1 MRRWSCSR
9 RWPRRCPSEPDARLP
24 ARQRPPS
31 SAPRRSASA
40 RRPASRRSTSPR
52 ARACSRSPRRGSQPA
67 DVDALFI
74 AQPQDTL
81 AGLSFAEY
89 LGIQPKLTDNNRT
102 GGSAFLLHLSHAAL
116 ALDAGLCDVALIA
129 YGSNQATA
137 TGKLQSTSRSSAYE
151 APYKPLRP
159 ISSYALAAARH
170 MHQYGTTKRQLA
182 EVAVA
187 ARRWA
192 QLNPEAVARDP
203 LAIDDVVNAR
213 MVSDP
218 LGVRDCCL
226 VTDGAAAI
234 VMTRADRARDL
245 SRAPGLRA
253 RRRIG
258 RHARRHLVDARP
270 DDDRRRA
277 IRRARLRAGGRAAAD
292 IDVVQVYDAFTI
304 NTILFLEDLGFCAKG
319 EGGAFVEGGR
329 IAPGG
334 ALPVNTSGGGLSYCH
349 PGMFGLFTIV
359 ESVRQLHG
367 DAGERQVADARA
379 RARARQRRRA
389 VEPGDRDLR
398 HRIHALSHPRKGVQ
412 R

>member
-1 MRRWSCSR
+1 MHGF
-9 RWPRRCPSEPDARLP
+9 PRGKTAIVGGATFGVGKAPGFEAIELAAHASLLALADARLEL
-24 ARQRPPS
+24 S
-31 SAPRRSASA
+31 
-40 RRPASRRSTSPR
+40 
-52 ARACSRSPRRGSQPA
+52 

-81 AGLSFAEY
+81 AGLTFSEY
-89 LGIQPKLTDNNRT
+89 LGIRPKITDNNRS
-102 GGSAFLLHLSHAAL
+102 GGSAFLLHLEHAAL

-137 TGKLQSTSRSSAYE
+137 SGTLVQVSRSSAYE

-192 QLNPEAVARDP
+192 QLNPEAVARDE
-203 LAIDDVVNAR
+203 LSLDSVVNAR
-213 MVSDP
+213 LVSDP

-226 VTDGAAAI
+226 VTDGAAA
-234 VMTRADRARDL
+234 VVLTRADRAAD
-245 SRAPGLRA
+245 
-253 RRRIG
+253 
-258 RHARRHLVDARP
+258 RHAKPVYVL
-270 DDDRRRA
+270 
-277 IRRARLRAGGRAAAD
+277 GAAAAVTHAD
-292 IDVVQVYDAFTI
+292 ISSMPDLTITGAVESGARAYAQAGVTAAEIDVVQVYDAFTI

-334 ALPVNTSGGGLSYCH
+334 ELPVNTSGGGLSYCH
-349 PGMFGLFTIV
+349 PGMFGLFTLV
-359 ESVRQLHG
+359 ESVRQLRG
-367 DAGERQVADARA
+367 EAGARQVLGAELALA
-379 RARARQRRRA
+379 
-389 VEPGDRDLR
+389 
-398 HRIHALSHPRKGVQ
+398 HANGGVLSSQATAILGTAATL
-412 R
+412 